1 MKTPPYKKKITKL
14 KIIMDK
20 KVLKILLKYSL
31 IILGLLMFSSY
42 IWLRFIRERLPKD
55 IPFTFLSGL
64 GLIILIYICSIYL
77 YIVSSYLKKGS
88 TYNEITIKFLE
99 ILYIPLIAFDKY
111 LKEKPFIKDINTK
124 VLIFLSK
131 QKFWQYADGL
141 FFFYF
146 FQIFPRVVIITAFV
160 IDVFY
165 FHHIYFL
172 YKVMLIGL
180 LLFTGRYL
188 KYSFKA
194 LKEQMIE
201 EHSHKIKV
209 LLEFYTALRI
219 LGEEDNEDEYAE
231 EDINVDRRLSVPLDK
246 FLDKQI
252 HYKILNMDLD
262 EYWVQT
268 SLSYYKYFK
277 KEYYNLGY
285 NDNHGK
291 NLRDLESKLG
301 LIVENILDISYIV
314 AYLDDKIG
322 YNTIRYLK
330 ILIFTNYFIIWL
342 YIIIVSLPYLKIDQ
356 NFLLHALEIF
366 QKAIEK
372 NGNPFK

>member
-131 QKFWQYADGL
+131 QKFWQY
-141 FFFYF
+141 
-146 FQIFPRVVIITAFV
+146 
-160 IDVFY
+160 
-165 FHHIYFL
+165 
-172 YKVMLIGL
+172 
-180 LLFTGRYL
+180 
-188 KYSFKA
+188 
-194 LKEQMIE
+194 
-201 EHSHKIKV
+201 
-209 LLEFYTALRI
+209 
-219 LGEEDNEDEYAE
+219 
-231 EDINVDRRLSVPLDK
+231 
-246 FLDKQI
+246 
-252 HYKILNMDLD
+252 
-262 EYWVQT
+262 
-268 SLSYYKYFK
+268 
-277 KEYYNLGY
+277 
-285 NDNHGK
+285 
-291 NLRDLESKLG
+291 
-301 LIVENILDISYIV
+301 
-314 AYLDDKIG
+314 
-322 YNTIRYLK
+322 
-330 ILIFTNYFIIWL
+330 
-342 YIIIVSLPYLKIDQ
+342 
-356 NFLLHALEIF
+356 
-366 QKAIEK
+366 
-372 NGNPFK
+372 

>member
-1 MKTPPYKKKITKL
+1 MKL
-14 KIIMDK
+14 KMMMYRN
-20 KVLKILLKYSL
+20 VLKILLQYSL
-31 IILGLLMFSSY
+31 IILGLLMFSGY

-55 IPFTFLSGL
+55 IPITFLSGL

-77 YIVSSYLKKGS
+77 YIVCSYLKKGS

-146 FQIFPRVVIITAFV
+146 FQIFPRVVLITAFV

-165 FHHIYFL
+165 FHYIYFL
-172 YKVMLIGL
+172 YKVILIGL
-180 LLFTGRYL
+180 LLFIGRYL

-194 LKEQMIE
+194 LKERMME

-262 EYWVQT
+262 DYEVRF
-268 SLSYYKYFK
+268 SPSYFKYFT
-277 KEYYNLGY
+277 KEYRQLGY
-285 NDNHGK
+285 NTNYGDDYM
-291 NLRDLESKLG
+291 DLKFKLG
-301 LIVENILDISYIV
+301 LIVKDIVDISYIV
-314 AYLDDKIG
+314 AYLDDKAA
-322 YNTIRYLK
+322 YKCIRYLK

-342 YIIIVSLPYLKIDQ
+342 YIIIVSLPYLQIDQ